1 MNVLL
6 AAGGPISQWPN
17 IAKQYEL
24 YVGIDRGSLFLQQKQ
39 LPINIAIGDFD
50 SLNTQERERIFKLAD
65 KVVTSPAEKDDT
77 DTQLALDLILRE
89 HPNAKV
95 TVVGAT
101 GGRIDH
107 FLANF
112 WMVLEPRFRK
122 HSQNIYLQDKQNSI
136 SFLLPG
142 EHTITKEAD
151 KQYLAFCCLTPVS
164 ELTLAKSKYTL
175 DKQEVLYPIS
185 YASNEFI
192 GEQAE
197 VSFSKGIIA
206 VIQSKDA

>member
-6 AAGGPISQWPN
+6 AAGGPIAKWP
-17 IAKQYEL
+17 EL
-24 YVGIDRGSLFLQQKQ
+24 KESYDFYVGIDRGSLFLQQKE
-39 LPINIAIGDFD
+39 LPLDIAIGDFD
-50 SLNTQERERIFKLAD
+50 SLDEQERENIFKLA
-65 KVVTSPAEKDDT
+65 KRVVTSPAEKDDT
-77 DTQLALDLILRE
+77 DTQLALELILKE
-89 HPNAKV
+89 YPYANV

-107 FLANF
+107 FLINF
-112 WMVLEPRFRK
+112 WLVLEPRFRK
-122 HSQNIYLQDKQNSI
+122 YTQNIYLKDKQNTI

-142 EHTITKEAD
+142 EHVISKEKD
-151 KQYLAFCCLTPVS
+151 KKYLAYCCLTPVS

-175 DKQEVLYPIS
+175 DKQEVSYPTS

-192 GEQAE
+192 GDYAE
-197 VSFSKGIIA
+197 VSFSKGIMA